1 MEKSAGKDS
10 SQPKQDDRRVTSES
24 PRSTGPTLVTAHP
37 IGNPKGISIADVMRA
52 RGGISAWSVLSGI
65 LVAFGAFVVLNL
77 VAGTILAASGLLEG
91 GLTANQGDNAGLL
104 AAIGLVV
111 VQLLAYLW
119 GGYTAGRM
127 ARGSGWVNGLL
138 VGLGA
143 ILLIAALTVLVQLVA
158 GPDWPPEAGLDALP
172 ITVSDLPDAAALG
185 AALAISTLAGGSIGG
200 RIGSGWHTRLENAQL
215 PRLIR

>member
-1 MEKSAGKDS
+1 M
-10 SQPKQDDRRVTSES
+10 TSEP

-52 RGGISAWSVLSGI
+52 RGGFSAWSVLSGI

-77 VAGTILAASGLLEG
+77 VAGAILAASGLLEG
-91 GLTANQGDNAGLL
+91 GLRANQGDNAGLI
-104 AAIGLVV
+104 AAIGVVV
-111 VQLLAYLW
+111 VQFLAYLW

-127 ARGSGWVNGLL
+127 ARGSGWLNGLL

-143 ILLIAALTVLVQLVA
+143 IILIAALTVLVQLVA
-158 GPDWPPEAGLDALP
+158 GPDWASAAGLDDLP
-172 ITVSDLPDAAALG
+172 FSVADLPDAAALG